1 MSSVFRFLGTTVIPK
16 GVDNKSY
23 AKFRGG
29 GGGGG
34 AKKVYYG
41 RCPSVEWKTG
51 AQ

>member
-1 MSSVFRFLGTTVIPK
+1 MRSVFNFLGTTVIPK
-16 GVDNKSY
+16 RVENKSY
-23 AKFRGG
+23 AKLRG